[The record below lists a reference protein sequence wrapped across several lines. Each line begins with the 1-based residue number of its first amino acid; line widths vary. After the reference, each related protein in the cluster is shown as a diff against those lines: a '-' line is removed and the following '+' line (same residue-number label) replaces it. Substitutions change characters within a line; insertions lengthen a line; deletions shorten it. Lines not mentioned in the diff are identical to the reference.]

1 MPIDVTTLQT
11 WLNAPEGRWPRR
23 DWALFD
29 VREVGESQQ
38 GHIPGATFLPRRML
52 EFRLPEI
59 LPAHAVKTVLY
70 DSGTPDDRRAQLARD
85 TMLAHGYHDVTWLD
99 GGLAAWRDGGGPAA
113 TGWNVPCKDF
123 GEQVAK
129 SGDAPVIQAGQL
141 ADDIGQGKR
150 ITVVD
155 VRTSGEYRHGS
166 LPGSVSSP
174 SFEWSLAAI
183 DLAKEADALVL
194 HCAGRTRSIIG
205 VATARLLGISN
216 AWALED
222 GTMGWE
228 LSDRALARAQTA
240 TLGPPSISAL
250 ETARQRAMTLAK
262 DAGASLISCEALERR
277 MAETGDLP
285 LYLFDAR
292 EEASF
297 VAGHIPGAL
306 SLPGGQACQ
315 RADDFA
321 AVPGAPLVFVDDG
334 DARALLTAY
343 WFSRMGFPDIS
354 VLDGGLPAWESSGRP
369 VETGRVRPAALG
381 IAEAKAHVPALDG
394 PGLAAALAS
403 PNPPIVLDVGSSKHV
418 KAGHIAGAAW
428 IPRGYLEMRG
438 DTLVSA
444 GRQVVVASHDP
455 AQAALAA
462 ATLQRMGVQDVA
474 RLSTPGQDWNKF
486 LPLATGLP
494 DGAEEVADTLAIPY
508 RQDRAAMRAY
518 LEWEKKLGESGTTTA
533 EAE

>member
-11 WLNAPEGRWPRR
+11 WLNTPEGRWPRR
-23 DWALFD
+23 TWALFD

-52 EFRLPEI
+52 EFRLPET
-59 LPAHAVKTVLY
+59 LPTHAVKTVLY

-85 TMLAHGYHDVTWLD
+85 TMSAHGYHDVTSLD
-99 GGLAAWRDGGGPAA
+99 GGLAAWRDGGGTVA

-123 GEQVAK
+123 GERVAK
-129 SGDAPVIQAGQL
+129 SGDAPVIQTDQL
-141 ADDIGQGKR
+141 ADDIWRGKR

-228 LSDRALARAQTA
+228 LSDRTLARAQTA
-240 TLGPPSISAL
+240 TLAPPSAPAL

-285 LYLFDAR
+285 LYLFDTR
-292 EEASF
+292 DEAAF
-297 VAGHIPGAL
+297 AAGHILGAL

-321 AVPGAPLVFVDDG
+321 AVPGAPVVFVDDG

-343 WFSRMGFPDIS
+343 WFRRMGFPNVS
-354 VLDGGLPAWESSGRP
+354 VLDGGVPAWESSRRP
-369 VETGRVRPAALG
+369 VETGRGRPAALG
-381 IAEAKAHVPALDG
+381 LAEAQARVPALDAS
-394 PGLAAALAS
+394 GLAAALDT
-403 PNPPIVLDVGSSKHV
+403 PTQPTVLDVGSSKHV
-418 KAGHIAGAAW
+418 KAGHIAGAVW

-438 DTLVSA
+438 ASVISA
-444 GRQVVVASHDP
+444 AKRVVVASHDP
-455 AQAALAA
+455 DQAALAA
-462 ATLQRMGVQDVA
+462 ATLQRIGGQDVA
-474 RLSTPGQDWNKF
+474 YLSTPGQDWHKT
-486 LPLATGLP
+486 LPLDTGLP
-494 DGAEEVADTLAIPY
+494 QGAEEVADTLAIPY

-518 LEWEKKLGESGTTTA
+518 LEWEKKLGETGTTTA
-533 EAE
+533 ETD